1 MDESV
6 NWKFRSDTSHILGSM
21 AEEFEMEYARNTL
34 SARAPISREAR
45 DRKGSAVLHPIQILM
60 IEDDP
65 DAAELLRIGLT
76 QDPAD
81 PIRVEWSPTI
91 SYAMTRLTESGVDAI
106 LLDLGMPELNGFMSF
121 GAIEA
126 AADPV
131 IPVIIYTADES
142 RETREA
148 AMARGAVDYLVK
160 GEITPR
166 QIRQK
171 IRQAVQS
178 NWLI

>member
-1 MDESV
+1 MEQSQITDSV
-6 NWKFRSDTSHILGSM
+6 CG
-21 AEEFEMEYARNTL
+21 
-34 SARAPISREAR
+34 PIP
-45 DRKGSAVLHPIQILM
+45 DRQRGALTLHPIRVLL

-81 PIRVEWSPTI
+81 PIGVEWSATI
-91 SYAMTRLTESGVDAI
+91 TDAIKMLRESDVDAI
-106 LLDLGMPELNGFMSF
+106 LLDLGMPELSGFLTF

-131 IPVIIYTADES
+131 IPVIVYTADES
-142 RETREA
+142 VITREA

-160 GEITPR
+160 GETNPR
-166 QIRQK
+166 DLRRK
-171 IRQAVQS
+171 LRQAVQS
-178 NWLI
+178 NWMI

>member
-1 MDESV
+1 MVDKLSC
-6 NWKFRSDTSHILGSM
+6 RRRHILEWT
-21 AEEFEMEYARNTL
+21 AEEFDMEYARN
-34 SARAPISREAR
+34 SPSVRVPISRDVR
-45 DRKGSAVLHPIQILM
+45 DRKCSSALYPIQVLL

-91 SYAMTRLTESGVDAI
+91 SYAMKRLTESGVDAI
-106 LLDLGMPELNGFMSF
+106 LLDLGMPELSGYMSF

-131 IPVIIYTADES
+131 IPVIVYTADQS
-142 RETREA
+142 RDSREA

-160 GEITPR
+160 GESTPL

-171 IRQAVQS
+171 LRQAVQS